1 MILNAPEVVVTKPSP
16 LTRVGPCARLSSK
29 EPAEGCEMCP
39 RIATQA
45 QSQWFEDTIF
55 EDISDMHMHPEAV
68 NEMINHITISGWN
81 HRLWSSRMCLP
92 QVTNQVRG
100 T

>member
-1 MILNAPEVVVTKPSP
+1 
-16 LTRVGPCARLSSK
+16 
-29 EPAEGCEMCP
+29 
-39 RIATQA
+39 
-45 QSQWFEDTIF
+45 
-55 EDISDMHMHPEAV
+55 MHMHPEAV

-92 QVTNQVRG
+92 QVTKQVRG